1 MRSSN
6 IFSKTADL
14 SVKSPLYEIFFF
26 CDVKYCQLRVLQLKL
41 MDYHIIYN
49 KKQK

>member
-14 SVKSPLYEIFFF
+14 SVKRKNKFF
-26 CDVKYCQLRVLQLKL
+26 CDVKYCQLKVLQLKC